1 MEETGIYIGHV
12 QICYSLKSVRTIC
25 IAFTVYWCVFKSNLE
40 MILSMNDDMHRLHA
54 NARAFY
60 IRNWSSQRFL
70 VFTGSPEA
78 NPCGYRGVIVMT
90 LQ

>member
-1 MEETGIYIGHV
+1 
-12 QICYSLKSVRTIC
+12 
-25 IAFTVYWCVFKSNLE
+25 